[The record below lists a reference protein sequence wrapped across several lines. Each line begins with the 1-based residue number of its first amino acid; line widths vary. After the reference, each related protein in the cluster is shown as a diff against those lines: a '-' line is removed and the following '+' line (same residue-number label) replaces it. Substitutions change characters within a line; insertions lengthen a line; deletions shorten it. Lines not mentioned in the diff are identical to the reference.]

1 METVRLF
8 PRVVVGGAGGGAGV
22 GGGGG
27 GGGCSGGG
35 VPPHV
40 FRAHHL
46 LRRGDVTMIVK
57 MR

>member
-1 METVRLF
+1 MKTVWMF
-8 PRVVVGGAGGGAGV
+8 SRVIGGGV

-27 GGGCSGGG
+27 GGDGGDGG

-40 FRAHHL
+40 FRPDHL

>member
-1 METVRLF
+1 METVWVF
-8 PRVVVGGAGGGAGV
+8 PRVVVVGAGGG
-22 GGGGG
+22 GGEVGGG

>member
-1 METVRLF
+1 MF
-8 PRVVVGGAGGGAGV
+8 PLLIVF
-22 GGGGG
+22 GGGGVVGVVDG
-27 GGGCSGGG
+27 GVDGGVGE

-40 FRAHHL
+40 FRTHHL

>member
-1 METVRLF
+1 MF
-8 PRVVVGGAGGGAGV
+8 PLVVV

-27 GGGCSGGG
+27 GGGGGG
-35 VPPHV
+35 VPLHV

>member
-1 METVRLF
+1 MMETVWMF
-8 PRVVVGGAGGGAGV
+8 PLVVV

-27 GGGCSGGG
+27 GGG
-35 VPPHV
+35 VPLHV